1 MTVET
6 HPLQKII
13 SYSCLTCWCLFSVPR
28 CPLTS
33 CLWAIWARAAL
44 IQTWHIMRYWGCAP
58 QWVGHEHLHPDTKWT
73 SWRWAWEH
81 ALRTSRHAE
90 RVGHNYVSSF
100 SSLLYLTII
109 FFLKSLRFYY
119 TKSYFLLSPRK
130 LTVWLGSLQR
140 EEFSICGPRVYTHQ
154 PLFLARNNKASLL
167 F

>member
-1 MTVET
+1 MSDLLVLIRCTTVSINIMS
-6 HPLQKII
+6 L
-13 SYSCLTCWCLFSVPR
+13 SYMGKSCLDPNVTHNEILRMCSSV
-28 CPLTS
+28 
-33 CLWAIWARAAL
+33 
-44 IQTWHIMRYWGCAP
+44 GGP
-58 QWVGHEHLHPDTKWT
+58 QHVHPDTKWT

-81 ALRTSRHAE
+81 ALKTSRHTE